1 MVEEIK
7 FRRNTMYELKL
18 YDVSYK
24 YIGTFRCKDLDYA
37 KQMFNDFVSGYLS
50 VELFDPK
57 GELLDKQTVLQ

>member
-1 MVEEIK
+1 
-7 FRRNTMYELKL
+7 MYELKL

-37 KQMFNDFVSGYLS
+37 KQMFKDFVSGFLS

-57 GELLDKQTVLQ
+57 GELLDKQTILQ